1 MKYRHLTNKKTG
13 TLLFLMC
20 WVLYCCCYF
29 GRHNF
34 SAALA
39 GIISEGVLSKTQG
52 GTISFCFFICYGVGQ
67 VINGALG
74 DRISPFKMLPAGLI
88 MTASA
93 NFLMSFVTSPPL
105 MTVIWAING
114 FAQAMMWPPILI
126 IFSQILHE
134 DQCHKAYV
142 NISTAI
148 PLGTLGTYLTSV
160 AIMKYFD
167 WRGVFVFAGILL
179 TLVLIAFIVVSL
191 SVKSQ
196 IIREKREDEEIQAEE
211 VGGKKQNMLRLFW
224 VSGLVF
230 TSVSVAIHGMLKDG
244 VTTWVPTMITE
255 VYNLAPSVSVLFTTL
270 LPVVNLT
277 GAYAAAYIFKKHIK
291 NEMVGS
297 ILFFSIALPPLVSM
311 LFIGK
316 MPPLLASAL
325 LSVVTSSM
333 FAANYFAI
341 NLMPL
346 HFERFGRVST
356 VSGALNG
363 IAYIGCAI
371 SNYGF
376 GWLSERFGW
385 TTVTLSWVVVCV
397 TAIVFYAVSIPRW
410 KRFCK
415 E

>member
-13 TLLFLMC
+13 TLLFLLC
-20 WVLYCCCYF
+20 WALYCCCYF

-39 GIISEGVLSKTQG
+39 GIITEGVLSKTQG

-74 DRISPFKMLPAGLI
+74 DRFSPFKMLTIGLAL
-88 MTASA
+88 TASA
-93 NFLMSFVTSPPL
+93 NILMSFITSPLL
-105 MTVIWAING
+105 MTIIWAANG

-134 DQCHKAYV
+134 EQSHKAYV

-148 PLGTLGTYLTSV
+148 PIGTLGTYLTSV

-167 WRGVFVFAGILL
+167 WRGVFVFAGVLL
-179 TLVLIAFIVVSL
+179 SLMLIVFVIVSL

-196 IIREKREDEEIQAEE
+196 IIREKCEEEEITKAENSGE
-211 VGGKKQNMLRLFW
+211 KQNMLRLFM

-255 VYNLAPSVSVLFTTL
+255 VYALSPSVSVLFTTL

-277 GAYAAAYIFKKHIK
+277 GTYAAAYVYKKFIK
-291 NEMVGS
+291 NEMLGS
-297 ILFFSIALPPLVSM
+297 ILFFTIALPPLISM

-333 FAANYFAI
+333 FGANYLAI

-385 TTVTLSWVVVCV
+385 TTVTLSWVTVCV
-397 TAIVFYAVSIPRW
+397 IAIIFYFISIPRW